1 MRHFFV
7 TAIFALGMPVA
18 AFAQDI
24 FSVIGPDGTAVKS
37 YSLEQLDALEQTTY
51 VTKNPFIDG
60 TSEFSG
66 PLARVVLAD
75 AGQDMPKDAQLT
87 VMAIND
93 YKIDLPVSEILDFDV
108 MLATR
113 RDGETM
119 SLREK
124 GPIWIM
130 YPISGNAEL
139 EDEAINSRL
148 VWQLKSIQIVE

>member
-1 MRHFFV
+1 MRHFFRAAV
-7 TAIFALGMPVA
+7 FTLAMPVA

-24 FSVIGPDGTAVKS
+24 LSVMGPDGTAVKT

-66 PLARVVLAD
+66 PLARVVFAD
-75 AGQDMPKDAQLT
+75 AGQDMPKDAQ
-87 VMAIND
+87 VRVSAIND
-93 YKIDLPVSEILDFDV
+93 YKIDMPLSDILDYDV

-113 RDGETM
+113 RDGQPM

-130 YPISGNAEL
+130 YPISDHLEL

-148 VWQLKSIQIVE
+148 VWQTKSIQVVE

>member
-37 YSLEQLDALEQTTY
+37 YSLEQLDSLEQTTY

-130 YPISGNAEL
+130 YPISDNAEL

>member
-1 MRHFFV
+1 MRNLFL
-7 TAIFALGMPVA
+7 TAVFALGIPVA
-18 AFAQDI
+18 AIAQDI
-24 FSVIGPDGTAVKS
+24 FSVIGPDGTVVKT
-37 YSLEQLDALEQTTY
+37 YSLEQLDALDQTTY
-51 VTKNPFIDG
+51 VTKNP
-60 TSEFSG
+60 
-66 PLARVVLAD
+66 
-75 AGQDMPKDAQLT
+75 AQIR

-93 YKIDLPVSEILDFDV
+93 YKIDMPLGDILDFDV

-130 YPISGNAEL
+130 YPISDHAEL

-148 VWQLKSIQIVE
+148 VWQTKSMQIVE

>member
-1 MRHFFV
+1 MRHFFL
-7 TAIFALGMPVA
+7 TAVFALGVPVA

-75 AGQDMPKDAQLT
+75 AGQDMPKGAKLT

-93 YKIDLPVSEILDFDV
+93 YKIDVPVSEILDFDV

-130 YPISGNAEL
+130 YPISDNAEL
-139 EDEAINSRL
+139 EDETINSRL

>member
-130 YPISGNAEL
+130 YPISDNAEL

>member
-1 MRHFFV
+1 MRNLFL
-7 TAIFALGMPVA
+7 TAVFALGIPVA
-18 AFAQDI
+18 AIAQDI
-24 FSVIGPDGTAVKS
+24 LSVIKADGTTAKT
-37 YSLEQLDALEQTTY
+37 YSLEQLDALDQTAY

-75 AGQDMPKDAQLT
+75 AGQDMPKGAQLR
-87 VMAIND
+87 VVAIND
-93 YKIDLPVSEILDFDV
+93 YKIDVPVSEILDFDV

-130 YPISGNAEL
+130 YPISDNAEL

>member
-1 MRHFFV
+1 MRNLFL
-7 TAIFALGMPVA
+7 TAVFALGIPVA
-18 AFAQDI
+18 AIAQDI
-24 FSVIGPDGTAVKS
+24 FSVIGPDGTVVKT
-37 YSLEQLDALEQTTY
+37 YSLEQLDALDQTTY

-75 AGQDMPKDAQLT
+75 AGQDMPSDAQIR

-93 YKIDLPVSEILDFDV
+93 YKIDMPLGDILDFDV

-130 YPISGNAEL
+130 YPISDHAEL

-148 VWQLKSIQIVE
+148 VWQTKSMQIVE